1 VLLMQSTDLIE
12 FKLTGKR
19 ALVTGCASGIGLA
32 TAERLARSGAQV
44 AMNDLSVDKLEREVT
59 RLTAEGLQVYAVP
72 GDLSVA
78 AQARAVASN
87 ALLHLSGLDYLINNA
102 GAPLTKQPIP
112 ANDLDALSDEFW
124 ERVLRVNLMSAFW
137 MTQAL
142 ATALRQS
149 KGAVVNTASI
159 AAMTGGGSSA
169 AYVTAKSGLVGLTR
183 ELARGLAP
191 EVRVNAI
198 APGLVNSPWECS
210 FGDLQSA
217 AQSTVPLKRVGEPT
231 DYAEVIV
238 YLCAGGRYIT
248 GETLAVTGGVFI

>member
-1 VLLMQSTDLIE
+1 MNPSDLID

-19 ALVTGCASGIGLA
+19 ALVTGSASGIGLA
-32 TAERLARSGAQV
+32 TAERLARSGARV
-44 AMNDLSVDKLEREVT
+44 AMNDLSIDALDRAVT
-59 RLTAEGLQVYAVP
+59 RLLAEGLQVYAVP

-78 AQARAVASN
+78 TQARAVAN
-87 ALLHLSGLDYLINNA
+87 DALTQLSGLDYLINNA
-102 GAPLTKQPIP
+102 GAPLTKDPMP
-112 ANDLDALSDEFW
+112 AHDLDALTDDFW
-124 ERVLRVNLMSAFW
+124 DRILRVNLMSAFW

-142 ATALRQS
+142 APALRQS

-191 EVRVNAI
+191 QVRVNGI

-210 FGDLQSA
+210 FGDLQA
-217 AQSTVPLKRVGEPT
+217 AADSTVPLRRVGEPA

-248 GETLAVTGGVFI
+248 GEIIAVTGGVFI